1 MQIILR
7 YFPDLTKE
15 QQERFA
21 ALDSLYREWNAR
33 INVISRKDIDALYEH
48 HVLHSLG
55 IAKAYPL
62 TVGMRVMDL
71 GTGGGFPGIPLA
83 ILYPDVHFH
92 LVDSIAKKI
101 RVCNEIVRALGLT
114 NVTTQWTRVE
124 QIHERFDCIV
134 SRAVAPLDTL
144 VRWSRPLS
152 GHLVCL
158 KGIDEV
164 ESSKSIDIK
173 PLSQWFSE
181 EFFATKAVIHKQLI
195 S

>member
-1 MQIILR
+1 MQVILR
-7 YFPDLTKE
+7 YFPDLTAE

-21 ALDSLYREWNAR
+21 ALDGLYREWNAR

-55 IAKAYPL
+55 IAKAWPL
-62 TVGMRVMDL
+62 SAGMRVMDL

-83 ILYPDVHFH
+83 IMYPDVHFH

-101 RVCNEIVRALGLT
+101 RVCDEVVRALGLT

-124 QIHERFDCIV
+124 QLHESFDCIV

-158 KGIDEV
+158 KGIDEAKP
-164 ESSKSIDIK
+164 SKSVDIK

-181 EFFATKAVIHKQLI
+181 EFFATKAVIHKRLI

>member
-1 MQIILR
+1 MQVILR
-7 YFPDLTKE
+7 YFPDLTAE

-21 ALDSLYREWNAR
+21 ALDALYREWNAR

-55 IAKAYPL
+55 IAKAFPL
-62 TVGMRVMDL
+62 SAGMRVMDL

-83 ILYPDVHFH
+83 VLYPDVHFY
-92 LVDSIAKKI
+92 LVDSIAKKV
-101 RVCNEIVRALGLT
+101 RVCDEVVKALSLT

-124 QIHERFDCIV
+124 QLGERFDCIV

-152 GHLVCL
+152 RHLVCL

-164 ESSKSIDIK
+164 EPSKSVDIK

-181 EFFATKAVIHKQLI
+181 DFFATKAVIHKRLT

>member
-144 VRWSRPLS
+144 VRWSQPLS

-158 KGIDEV
+158 KGINEV

>member
-1 MQIILR
+1 MQVILR
-7 YFPDLTKE
+7 YFPDLTAE

-21 ALDSLYREWNAR
+21 ALDALYREWNAR

-55 IAKAYPL
+55 IAKAFPL
-62 TVGMRVMDL
+62 SAGMRVMDL

-83 ILYPDVHFH
+83 VLYPDVHFH
-92 LVDSIAKKI
+92 LVDSIAKKV
-101 RVCNEIVRALGLT
+101 RVCDEVVKALSLT

-124 QIHERFDCIV
+124 QLGERFDCIV

-164 ESSKSIDIK
+164 EPPKSVDIK

-181 EFFATKAVIHKQLI
+181 DFFATKAVIHKRLT

>member
-181 EFFATKAVIHKQLI
+181 EFFATKAVIHKRLI

>member
-101 RVCNEIVRALGLT
+101 RVCNEVVRALGLT

-181 EFFATKAVIHKQLI
+181 EFFATKAVIHKRLI